1 MLSSVLFNRNSVQ
14 SYNFFR
20 IFANLCAKNLQKS
33 EIFRTFAR
41 KIDGTMTSLSLS
53 ELCALLDEQIQQA
66 FPTTYWVRAEIAQL
80 TDRGH
85 CYLELV
91 EKSDRGMFAAKMR
104 ATCWSNTWQLLSAYF
119 QQETGKCPEAGMQ
132 VLVEVS
138 IGYHPVY
145 GLSLN
150 IQNIDPSFTLGDL
163 ARQRQLTL
171 QQLEKDGVLDMN
183 KSLPLPTL
191 IRRIAV
197 VSAEGAAGYGD
208 FCHQLQDNAYHLS
221 FSTQLFPAV
230 MQGDGAA
237 RSIIAALNAI
247 AENADDFDCVAI
259 IRGGGATTDLTC
271 FDTYELASHCAQFP
285 LPIFSGIG
293 HTRDVSIVDMVVHS
307 SLKTPTAVAEA
318 LISHNAQQLQRIDE
332 LRQRLARVA
341 TQMVAVRR
349 QQIEQLRLTLQY
361 TIAATIQQER
371 NKLLMFS
378 QAIKMQSPEQIF
390 RKGYSLTLYNGKPLC
405 HAADVQPGAAIT
417 TVLADGELT
426 SVVQQKN
433 T

>member
-1 MLSSVLFNRNSVQ
+1 MN
-14 SYNFFR
+14 
-20 IFANLCAKNLQKS
+20 
-33 EIFRTFAR
+33 
-41 KIDGTMTSLSLS
+41 SLSLS
-53 ELCALLDEQIQQA
+53 ELCAELDQCIQQGL
-66 FPTTYWVRAEIAQL
+66 PGTYWVRAEIAQL
-80 TDRGH
+80 TDKGH

-91 EKSDRGMFAAKMR
+91 EKGEKGMFAAKMR
-104 ATCWSNTWQLLSAYF
+104 ATCWSNTWQLISAYF
-119 QQETGKCPEAGMQ
+119 MQETGKRPEPGMQ

-138 IGYHPVY
+138 VEYHPVY

-183 KSLPLPTL
+183 KSLPLPTV

-197 VSAEGAAGYGD
+197 VSAEAAAGYGD
-208 FCHQLQDNAYHLS
+208 FCHQLTDNPYNLS
-221 FSTQLFPAV
+221 FSTQLFSAT
-230 MQGDGAA
+230 MQGDQAA

-285 LPIFSGIG
+285 LPILSGIG
-293 HTRDVSIVDMVVHS
+293 HTRDISIVDLVVHS
-307 SLKTPTAVAEA
+307 SLKTPTAVAEM
-318 LISHNAQQLQRIDE
+318 IVDHNAGQLVRIDE
-332 LRQRLARVA
+332 LRQRLALIA

-361 TIAATIQQER
+361 TIANALQKER
-371 NKLLMFS
+371 NRLQMFN
-378 QAIKMQSPEQIF
+378 QAIALHSPEQIF
-390 RKGYSLTLYNGKPLC
+390 KKGYSLTLHDGKVVRDAKQLQAGDTIATVFANG
-405 HAADVQPGAAIT
+405 
-417 TVLADGELT
+417 ERT
-426 SVVQQKN
+426 SVVQ
-433 T
+433 

>member
-1 MLSSVLFNRNSVQ
+1 
-14 SYNFFR
+14 
-20 IFANLCAKNLQKS
+20 
-33 EIFRTFAR
+33 
-41 KIDGTMTSLSLS
+41 MTSLSLS

-66 FPTTYWVRAEIAQL
+66 FPSTYWVRAEIAQL
-80 TDRGH
+80 TDKGH

-91 EKSDRGMFAAKMR
+91 EKSEKNIFAAKMR

-119 QQETGKCPEAGMQ
+119 LQETGRRPEAGMQ

-138 IGYHPVY
+138 IEFHPVY

-150 IQNIDPSFTLGDL
+150 IHNIDPSFTLGDL

-171 QQLEKDGVLDMN
+171 EQLERDGVLDLN
-183 KSLPLPTL
+183 RSLPLPTL

-197 VSAEGAAGYGD
+197 ISAEGAAGYGD
-208 FCHQLQDNAYHLS
+208 FCHQLQDNPYGLR
-221 FSTQLFPAV
+221 FTTQLFPAV

-247 AENADDFDCVAI
+247 AENSDDFDAVAI
-259 IRGGGATTDLTC
+259 IRGGGSTTDLTC

-293 HTRDVSIVDMVVHS
+293 HTRDVSIVDRVVHS

-318 LISHNAQQLQRIDE
+318 LIDHNAQQLVRIDQ

-361 TIAATIQQER
+361 TISSTIQKER
-371 NKLLMFS
+371 NQLQMFS
-378 QAIKMQSPEQIF
+378 QAIALHSPEQIF
-390 RKGYSLTLYNGKPLC
+390 RKGYSLTLRDGKPVR
-405 HAADVQPGAAIT
+405 HAADVPSGTTLT
-417 TVLADGELT
+417 TVLADGTLT
-426 SVVQQKN
+426 SVTQ
-433 T
+433 

>member
-1 MLSSVLFNRNSVQ
+1 MN
-14 SYNFFR
+14 
-20 IFANLCAKNLQKS
+20 
-33 EIFRTFAR
+33 
-41 KIDGTMTSLSLS
+41 SLSLS
-53 ELCALLDEQIQQA
+53 ELCALLDEQIQHA
-66 FPTTYWVRAEIAQL
+66 FPGTYWVRAEIAQL

-91 EKSDRGMFAAKMR
+91 EKSDRGIFAAKIR

-119 QQETGKCPEAGMQ
+119 LQETGKRPEAGMQ

-138 IGYHPVY
+138 IEYHPVY

-197 VSAEGAAGYGD
+197 ISAEGAAGYGD
-208 FCHQLQDNAYHLS
+208 FCHQLQSNPYNLL
-221 FSTQLFPAV
+221 FSTQLFSAV

-247 AENADDFDCVAI
+247 VEKADDFDCVVI

-307 SLKTPTAVAEA
+307 SLKTPTAVAES
-318 LISHNAQQLQRIDE
+318 LISHNAQQLLRIDE
-332 LRQRLARVA
+332 LRQRLERIA
-341 TQMVAVRR
+341 TQMVAVRK

-361 TIAATIQQER
+361 TIAATLQQER
-371 NKLLMFS
+371 NKLQLFS

-390 RKGYSLTLYNGKPLC
+390 RKGYSLTLYNGKPLR
-405 HAADVQPGAAIT
+405 HVADIQPGAAIT

-426 SVVQQKN
+426 SVVQ
-433 T
+433 

>member
-1 MLSSVLFNRNSVQ
+1 
-14 SYNFFR
+14 
-20 IFANLCAKNLQKS
+20 
-33 EIFRTFAR
+33 
-41 KIDGTMTSLSLS
+41 MTSLSLS
-53 ELCALLDEQIQQA
+53 ELCALLDEQLQQA
-66 FPTTYWVRAEIAQL
+66 FPSTYWVRAEIAQL
-80 TDRGH
+80 TDKGH

-91 EKSDRGMFAAKMR
+91 EKSEKNIFAAKMR

-119 QQETGKCPEAGMQ
+119 LQETGRRPEAGMQ

-138 IGYHPVY
+138 IEYHPVY

-150 IQNIDPSFTLGDL
+150 IHNIDPSFTLGDL

-171 QQLEKDGVLDMN
+171 EQLERDGVLDMN
-183 KSLPLPTL
+183 RSLPLPTL
-191 IRRIAV
+191 IRHIAV
-197 VSAEGAAGYGD
+197 ISAEGAAGYGD
-208 FCHQLQDNAYHLS
+208 FCHQLQDNPYGLR
-221 FSTQLFPAV
+221 FTTQLFPAV

-247 AENADDFDCVAI
+247 NEMANGKSTNDQCFDCVAI

-293 HTRDVSIVDMVVHS
+293 HTRDVSIVDRVVHS

-318 LISHNAQQLQRIDE
+318 LIEHNAQQLVRIDQ

-361 TIAATIQQER
+361 TISSTIQKER
-371 NKLLMFS
+371 NRLQIFS
-378 QAIKMQSPEQIF
+378 QAIALHSPEQIF
-390 RKGYSLTLYNGKPLC
+390 RKGYSLTLRDGKPVRR
-405 HAADVQPGAAIT
+405 AADVPAGTTIT
-417 TVLADGELT
+417 TVLADGTLT
-426 SVVQQKN
+426 SV
-433 T
+433 TR

>member
-1 MLSSVLFNRNSVQ
+1 
-14 SYNFFR
+14 
-20 IFANLCAKNLQKS
+20 
-33 EIFRTFAR
+33 
-41 KIDGTMTSLSLS
+41 MTSLSLS
-53 ELCALLDEQIQQA
+53 ELCVLLDEQLQQS
-66 FPTTYWVRAEIAQL
+66 FPSTYWVRAEIAQL
-80 TDRGH
+80 TDKGH

-91 EKSDRGMFAAKMR
+91 EKADRGIFAAKMR

-119 QQETGKCPEAGMQ
+119 LQETGRLPEAGMQ

-138 IGYHPVY
+138 IEFHPVY

-150 IQNIDPSFTLGDL
+150 IHNIDPSFTLGDL

-171 QQLEKDGVLDMN
+171 EQLERDGVLDLN
-183 KSLPLPTL
+183 RSLPLPTL

-197 VSAEGAAGYGD
+197 ISAEGAAGYGD
-208 FCHQLQDNAYHLS
+208 FCHQLQDNPYGLR
-221 FSTQLFPAV
+221 FTTQLFPAV

-247 AENADDFDCVAI
+247 AENSDDFDAVAI
-259 IRGGGATTDLTC
+259 IRGGGSTTDLTC

-293 HTRDVSIVDMVVHS
+293 HTRDVSIVDRVVHS

-318 LISHNAQQLQRIDE
+318 LIDHNAQQLVRLDQ

-361 TIAATIQQER
+361 TISSTIQKER
-371 NKLLMFS
+371 NQLQMFS
-378 QAIKMQSPEQIF
+378 QAIALHSPEQIF
-390 RKGYSLTLYNGKPLC
+390 RKGYSLTLRDGKPVR
-405 HAADVQPGAAIT
+405 HAADVPSGTTLT
-417 TVLADGELT
+417 TVLADGTLT
-426 SVVQQKN
+426 SVTQ
-433 T
+433 

>member
-1 MLSSVLFNRNSVQ
+1 
-14 SYNFFR
+14 
-20 IFANLCAKNLQKS
+20 
-33 EIFRTFAR
+33 
-41 KIDGTMTSLSLS
+41 MTSLSLS
-53 ELCALLDEQIQQA
+53 ELCVLLDEQLQQS
-66 FPTTYWVRAEIAQL
+66 FPSTYWVRAEIAQL
-80 TDRGH
+80 TDKGH

-91 EKSDRGMFAAKMR
+91 EKADRGIFAAKMR

-119 QQETGKCPEAGMQ
+119 LQETGRRPETGMQ

-138 IGYHPVY
+138 IEFHPVY
-145 GLSLN
+145 GLSLD
-150 IQNIDPSFTLGDL
+150 IHNIDPSFTLGDL

-171 QQLEKDGVLDMN
+171 EQLERDGVLDIN
-183 KSLPLPTL
+183 RSLPLPTL

-197 VSAEGAAGYGD
+197 ISAEGAAGYGD
-208 FCHQLQDNAYHLS
+208 FCHQLQDNPYGLR
-221 FSTQLFPAV
+221 FTTQLFPAL

-247 AENADDFDCVAI
+247 AENSDDFDAVAI
-259 IRGGGATTDLTC
+259 IRGGGSTTDLTC

-293 HTRDVSIVDMVVHS
+293 HTRDVSIVDRVVHS

-318 LISHNAQQLQRIDE
+318 LIDHNAQQLVRLDQ

-361 TIAATIQQER
+361 TISSTIQKER
-371 NKLLMFS
+371 NQLQMFS
-378 QAIKMQSPEQIF
+378 QAIALHSPEQIF
-390 RKGYSLTLYNGKPLC
+390 RKGYSLTLRDGKLVR
-405 HAADVQPGAAIT
+405 HAADVPSGTTLT
-417 TVLADGELT
+417 TVLADGTLT
-426 SVVQQKN
+426 SVTQ
-433 T
+433 

>member
-1 MLSSVLFNRNSVQ
+1 MN
-14 SYNFFR
+14 
-20 IFANLCAKNLQKS
+20 
-33 EIFRTFAR
+33 
-41 KIDGTMTSLSLS
+41 SLSLS
-53 ELCALLDEQIQQA
+53 ELCAMLDEHIQQS
-66 FPTTYWVRAEIAQL
+66 FPDTFWVRGEIAQL

-91 EKSDRGMFAAKMR
+91 EKSNQGIFAAKMR
-104 ATCWSNTWQLLSAYF
+104 ATCWSGKWQLISAYF
-119 QQETGKCPEAGMQ
+119 QQETGKRPEPGMQ

-138 IGYHPVY
+138 VEFHSVY

-183 KSLPLPTL
+183 KSLALPTI

-197 VSAEGAAGYGD
+197 ISAAAAAGYGD
-208 FCHQLQDNAYHLS
+208 FCHQLTNNPYNLL
-221 FSTQLFPAV
+221 FSTQLFPAT
-230 MQGDGAA
+230 MQGENSV
-237 RSIIAALNAI
+237 RSIILALNAI

-259 IRGGGATTDLTC
+259 IRGGGSTTDLTC

-293 HTRDVSIVDMVVHS
+293 HTRDVSIVDIVVHS

-318 LISHNAQQLQRIDE
+318 LVDHNARQLIRIDE
-332 LRQRLARVA
+332 LRQRLSRIA
-341 TQMVAVRR
+341 TQMVAIRR

-361 TIAATIQQER
+361 TISNTLQKER
-371 NKLLMFS
+371 NRLQMFS
-378 QAIKMQSPEQIF
+378 QAVALHSPEQIF
-390 RKGYSLTLYNGKPLC
+390 KKGYSLTLCDGKPVR
-405 HAADVQPGAAIT
+405 HASDISQGTIIT

-426 SVVQQKN
+426 SVVQ
-433 T
+433 

>member
-1 MLSSVLFNRNSVQ
+1 MS
-14 SYNFFR
+14 
-20 IFANLCAKNLQKS
+20 
-33 EIFRTFAR
+33 
-41 KIDGTMTSLSLS
+41 SLSLS
-53 ELCALLDEQIQQA
+53 ELCALLDEQLQQA
-66 FPTTYWVRAEIAQL
+66 FPATYWVRAEIAQL

-85 CYLELV
+85 CYLELI
-91 EKSDRGMFAAKMR
+91 EKSDKGIFAAKMR
-104 ATCWSNTWQLLSAYF
+104 ATCWSGTWQLISAYF
-119 QQETGKCPEAGMQ
+119 LQETGKLPEAGMQ

-138 IGYHPVY
+138 VTFHPVY

-150 IQNIDPSFTLGDL
+150 ILNIDPSFTLGDL

-197 VSAEGAAGYGD
+197 ISAADAAGYGD
-208 FCHQLQDNAYHLS
+208 FCHQLTGNPYRLL
-221 FSTQLFPAV
+221 FTTQLFPAV
-230 MQGDGAA
+230 MQGDGAV

-247 AENADDFDCVAI
+247 SENADDFDCVAI
-259 IRGGGATTDLTC
+259 IRGGGSTTDLTC

-293 HTRDVSIVDMVVHS
+293 HTRDISIVDMVVHS

-318 LISHNAQQLQRIDE
+318 LISHNAQQLVRIDE
-332 LRQRLARVA
+332 LRQRLSRIA

-361 TIAATIQQER
+361 TVSSTLQQER
-371 NKLLMFS
+371 SKLQMFA
-378 QAIKMQSPEQIF
+378 QAIALHSPEQIF
-390 RKGYSLTLYNGKPLC
+390 RKGYSLTLHDGKPVR
-405 HAADVQPGAAIT
+405 HAADISAGTTLIT
-417 TVLADGELT
+417 ILADGTLT
-426 SVVQQKN
+426 SVSV
-433 T
+433 

>member
-1 MLSSVLFNRNSVQ
+1 
-14 SYNFFR
+14 
-20 IFANLCAKNLQKS
+20 
-33 EIFRTFAR
+33 
-41 KIDGTMTSLSLS
+41 MTSLSLS
-53 ELCALLDEQIQQA
+53 ELCVLLDEQLQQS
-66 FPTTYWVRAEIAQL
+66 FPSTYWVRAEIAQL
-80 TDRGH
+80 TDKGH

-91 EKSDRGMFAAKMR
+91 EKADRGIFAAKMR

-119 QQETGKCPEAGMQ
+119 LQETGRRPEAGMQ

-138 IGYHPVY
+138 IEFHPVY

-150 IQNIDPSFTLGDL
+150 IHNIDPSFTLGDL

-171 QQLEKDGVLDMN
+171 EQLERDGVLDLN
-183 KSLPLPTL
+183 RSLPLPTL

-197 VSAEGAAGYGD
+197 ISAEGAAGYGD
-208 FCHQLQDNAYHLS
+208 FCHQLQDNPYGLR
-221 FSTQLFPAV
+221 FTTQLFQAV

-247 AENADDFDCVAI
+247 AENSDDFDAVAI
-259 IRGGGATTDLTC
+259 IRGGGSTTDLTC

-293 HTRDVSIVDMVVHS
+293 HTRDVSIVDRVVHS
-307 SLKTPTAVAEA
+307 SLKTPTAVAES
-318 LISHNAQQLQRIDE
+318 LIDHNAQQLVRLDQ

-361 TIAATIQQER
+361 TISSTIQKER
-371 NKLLMFS
+371 NRLQIFS
-378 QAIKMQSPEQIF
+378 QAIALHSPEQIF
-390 RKGYSLTLYNGKPLC
+390 RKGYSLTLRDGKPVR
-405 HAADVQPGAAIT
+405 HAADVPSGTTLT
-417 TVLADGELT
+417 TVLADGTLT
-426 SVVQQKN
+426 SVTQ
-433 T
+433 

>member
-1 MLSSVLFNRNSVQ
+1 MN
-14 SYNFFR
+14 
-20 IFANLCAKNLQKS
+20 
-33 EIFRTFAR
+33 
-41 KIDGTMTSLSLS
+41 SLSLS
-53 ELCALLDEQIQQA
+53 ELCAMLDEHIQQS
-66 FPTTYWVRAEIAQL
+66 FPDTFWVRAEIAQL

-91 EKSDRGMFAAKMR
+91 EKSNQGIFAAKMR
-104 ATCWSNTWQLLSAYF
+104 ATCWSGTWQLISAYF
-119 QQETGKCPEAGMQ
+119 QQETGKRPEPGMQ

-138 IGYHPVY
+138 VEFHSVY

-183 KSLPLPTL
+183 KSLALPTI

-197 VSAEGAAGYGD
+197 ISAAAAAGYGD
-208 FCHQLQDNAYHLS
+208 FCHQLANNPYNLL
-221 FSTQLFPAV
+221 FSTQLFPAT
-230 MQGDGAA
+230 MQGESSV
-237 RSIIAALNAI
+237 RSIILALNAI

-293 HTRDVSIVDMVVHS
+293 HTRDVSIVDIVVHS

-318 LISHNAQQLQRIDE
+318 LIDHNARQLVRIDE
-332 LRQRLARVA
+332 LRQRLSRIA
-341 TQMVAVRR
+341 TQMVAIRR

-361 TIAATIQQER
+361 TISNTMQKER
-371 NKLLMFS
+371 NRLQMFS
-378 QAIKMQSPEQIF
+378 QAVALHSPEQIF
-390 RKGYSLTLYNGKPLC
+390 KKGYSLTLCDGKPVR
-405 HAADVQPGAAIT
+405 HASDISQGTTIT

-426 SVVQQKN
+426 SVVQ
-433 T
+433 